1 MARIVKVATSE
12 FGKPYEVCWS
22 WYDAEGKRYFKK
34 ARYRTLTDAKAKR
47 REVEDAVASAS
58 VPNYKDGKKALAVY
72 GEKWLDKK
80 RAKRKP
86 STIRSYEAIYNA
98 SVKPAFGH
106 RRINAIPTADVQD
119 WIDALLARHLTP
131 PTIRHHAWVLSQ
143 IFATAAAEQAIRY
156 NPMLGVTVPTEDDSS
171 RVRLTPRFLTQ
182 EEVEAVARELDTTP
196 PYGLLVRFAA
206 WTGLRAGEL
215 AGLNIGDVVLM
226 RKEVHVRR
234 TRERVGGVW
243 IEGTPK
249 SKAST
254 RIVRLMPWTVEDL
267 SAYLGQHPNRD
278 DPNAPLWPGTRSG
291 GYTHGERGSKVEGSL
306 SNGCVD
312 YSEPWERGTFYR
324 SRFIPACVA
333 AGVASKGKGN
343 GVRFH
348 DLRHTFASLCNS
360 RGIPSQQVAKWMGHA
375 SDTITREIY
384 THLFAADTDVFV
396 EQMAA
401 GGRPTPPPSSGVGV
415 ATVTEIRRVR

>member
-12 FGKPYEVCWS
+12 FGKPYEVRWS
-22 WYDAEGKRYFKK
+22 WYDADGKRYFKK

-58 VPNYKDGKKALAVY
+58 VPDYKGGKLALSVY
-72 GEKWLDKK
+72 GDKWLK
-80 RAKRKP
+80 AKRDDCKP
-86 STIRSYEAIYNA
+86 STIRSYEAIYSA
-98 SVKPAFGH
+98 SVKPAFGT
-106 RRINAIPTADVQD
+106 RRVNAISTADVRE
-119 WIDALLARHLTP
+119 WIRGLSARKLTP

-143 IFATAAAEQAIRY
+143 IFKTAAAEQAIRY
-156 NPMLGVTVPTEDDSS
+156 NPMLGVTVPTEAKVK
-171 RVRLTPRFLTQ
+171 RVRLKPRFLT
-182 EEVEAVARELDTTP
+182 EGEVEAVAVQLDTMY

-226 RKEVHVRR
+226 RKEIHVVR

-243 IEGTPK
+243 TEGTPK
-249 SKAST
+249 SETST
-254 RIVRLMPWTVEDL
+254 RVVPLFTPWLLAEL

-291 GYTHGERGSKVEGSL
+291 GYTYGKRSDGSL

-324 SRFIPACVA
+324 SRFIPACIA
-333 AGVASKGKGN
+333 AGVAAKGKGN
-343 GVRFH
+343 GVRLH

-360 RGIPSQQVAKWMGHA
+360 RGVPSQQVAKWMGHA
-375 SDTITREIY
+375 NDTITRQIY
-384 THLFAADTDVFV
+384 THLFAADTAVYV